1 MWSRELTGES
11 NKPGLD
17 PRSHTFL
24 FCFNLDKVSDFRLQ
38 VYKMGWTDSVFDS
51 DIVMATIPVPECIV
65 VGKKEKKNPCSC
77 GVQCNIS
84 LRGYWEIK

>member
-1 MWSRELTGES
+1 MVKRTGES

-17 PRSHTFL
+17 PCSHTFL

-51 DIVMATIPVPECIV
+51 DIVMATIPVPEPIV
-65 VGKKEKKNPCSC
+65 VEKKKEK
-77 GVQCNIS
+77 S
-84 LRGYWEIK
+84 LSLWSLV